1 MGNGADEQKQ
11 RAVRSAP
18 ELTYGILGSLEV
30 LQGDRPL
37 IIGARKQRIVL
48 AMLLCRA
55 NTAVPVGVLRDAL
68 WDDDPPRT
76 AQKNLQV
83 YVSGLRGLLGQRSD
97 GARCDGPLRHH
108 PHGYSIQVG
117 PDQLDTLRQERLARA
132 GQQAMRD
139 GTLQR
144 AADALGQA
152 VRLWRGPLLPDLAT
166 VPEVAAEADR
176 LQARHLA
183 VLEDWAE
190 VNLAL
195 GRHGDVVDAL
205 DQPSREQPFRERLRR
220 AQLLA
225 LYRSG
230 RHTEAFAQYE
240 AMRQQLSRE
249 LGLPPSPVL
258 AAQYESMLRGD
269 VNAQVPETA
278 PAVAAPMPSV
288 PAGRVNVPFDTPD
301 FTGRDHETDVL
312 LGALTAGR
320 DTVAVV
326 SGAAGVGKTAF
337 AVHCAHRLASR
348 FPDGRIMVSL
358 RAPDGGPRLVPEVL
372 GELLRE
378 IGVADPVPESPR
390 DRARLFRSVTARHR
404 MLVILDDVVTEFQVR
419 SLLAAA
425 GGGAVVVNSRRRLD
439 GVASAVRIGLEPLP
453 DAEALE
459 LLGRLVGPDRV
470 TAQPAAARR
479 LLASCRGLPLALR
492 IVGGK
497 LNGLRHLPLDR
508 YADRLADGRALL
520 SELTA
525 GDADLRARLSVWYH
539 DLRPDDR
546 ATLRL
551 LAASAEPGAS
561 VSNVAC
567 GLGVELAQAESALE
581 RLAAEHF
588 VEVRP
593 AEVEAHDGQA
603 SPHFVLPPL
612 VRSFVRDLSRQ
623 DA

>member
-1 MGNGADEQKQ
+1 MMRNGADENHE
-11 RAVRSAP
+11 RVTRSVTD
-18 ELTYGILGSLEV
+18 LRYGILGSLEV
-30 LQGDRPL
+30 LQNGRPL
-37 IIGARKQRIVL
+37 AIGARKQRIVL
-48 AMLLCRA
+48 AVLLCRA
-55 NTAVPVGVLRDAL
+55 NTAVPVGALRDAL
-68 WDDDPPRT
+68 WDDEPPRT

-108 PHGYSIQVG
+108 LPGYSIQVG
-117 PDQLDTLRQERLARA
+117 PDQLDTLRQQQLARS
-132 GQQAMRD
+132 GRQAMRD
-139 GTLQR
+139 GAWQR
-144 AADALGQA
+144 AADTLGEA
-152 VRLWRGPLLPDLAT
+152 VRLWRGPVLPDLVT

-176 LQARHLA
+176 LQAQHLT

-190 VNLAL
+190 ANLAL
-195 GRHGDVVDAL
+195 GRHADIVDAL
-205 DQPSREQPFRERLRR
+205 DPPSRQQPFRERLRR

-258 AAQYESMLRGD
+258 VGLYESMLRGD
-269 VNAQVPETA
+269 VDLHVPESA
-278 PAVAAPMPSV
+278 PAVAAVSV
-288 PAGRVNVPFDTPD
+288 PDGPAGHVNVPWDTPD
-301 FTGRDHETDVL
+301 FTGRAHETDAL
-312 LGALTAGR
+312 LGVLTAGR

-326 SGAAGVGKTAF
+326 SGAAGVGKTAL
-337 AVHCAHRLASR
+337 AVHCAHRLADR
-348 FPDGRIMVSL
+348 FPDGRVMVSL

-378 IGVADPVPESPR
+378 FGVTEPVPH
-390 DRARLFRSVTARHR
+390 DRAKLFRSVTARHR
-404 MLVILDDVVTEFQVR
+404 MLVILDDAVTESQVR
-419 SLLAAA
+419 SLLAAT
-425 GGGAVVVNSRRRLD
+425 GGGAVVVTSRRQLV
-439 GVASAVRIGLEPLP
+439 GLASAVRIGLEPLS

-459 LLGRLVGPDRV
+459 LLGRLVGPERV
-470 TAQPAAARR
+470 TAQPAAVRR

-492 IVGGK
+492 IIGGK
-497 LNGLRHLPLDR
+497 LDGLRHLPLDR

-520 SELTA
+520 TELMA
-525 GDADLRARLSVWYH
+525 GDVDLRARLSVWYH

-561 VSNVAC
+561 VSEVAR
-567 GLGVELAQAESALE
+567 GLGVEFAQAEAAVE
-581 RLAAEHF
+581 RLAEEHF
-588 VEVRP
+588 VELQP
-593 AEVEAHDGQA
+593 AEVEAHDGHALPQ
-603 SPHFVLPPL
+603 FVLPPL
-612 VRSFVRDLSRQ
+612 VRSFVRDLSRH